1 MKVKGVEITD
11 SQIAAMH
18 NVIGERFRASDVIAA
33 AEKAGV
39 SSGEVAMRAA
49 DRILQKLRKDKKSKS
64 SAQGLTGRGGLM

>member
-18 NVIGERFRASDVIAA
+18 NVIGERFRASDVTAA

-49 DRILQKLRKDKKSKS
+49 DRILQKLRKDKKIQIIGSGPYWK
-64 SAQGLTGRGGLM
+64 RGD